1 MITHPKGD
9 GKISSKSN
17 ATIIMEDSKA
27 KDLKV
32 SNALNQVEVVPVKG
46 FLARAKELDESAAKN
61 KQAKKEASEI
71 AKAVSQPIIKDSKN
85 GPVK

>member
-1 MITHPKGD
+1 M
-9 GKISSKSN
+9 
-17 ATIIMEDSKA
+17 
-27 KDLKV
+27 
-32 SNALNQVEVVPVKG
+32 VPVKG